1 MDKTKEKKSVTTPPR
16 YQKIAFDIA
25 SKIVE
30 GVYKNGDKLYAR
42 SSLAGSYGVSPET
55 ARRAIVVLND
65 LGIVASKKGAGVV
78 ILSSEK
84 AENFVNQMNEITS
97 IGELEDNMINCMAR
111 QQSDMLEFR
120 TQLDELMSR
129 IEHYRYINPFSPYK
143 LEITTETPYIGKTIS
158 ELAFWQNT
166 SATIVAIKRDTQTIV
181 SPGPYA
187 VIEVNDII
195 YFVGIPGSL
204 DRVRNFIYPVDN

>member
-1 MDKTKEKKSVTTPPR
+1 LDQIKEKKHVTTPPR

-42 SSLAGSYGVSPET
+42 SSLAGKYGVSPET
-55 ARRAIVVLND
+55 ARRAIIVLND
-65 LGIVASKKGAGVV
+65 LGIVASKKGAGVIV
-78 ILSSEK
+78 LSSTK
-84 AENFVNQMNEITS
+84 AETFVNQMNEITS

-143 LEITTETPYIGKTIS
+143 LEISDATPSLNKTIS
-158 ELAFWQNT
+158 ELSFWQNT
-166 SATIVAIKRDTQTIV
+166 SATIIAIKRNTETII

-187 VIEVNDII
+187 VLEANDII
-195 YFVGIPGSL
+195 YFVGAPGSL
-204 DRVRNFIYPVDN
+204 DRVRNFIYPDIT

>member
-1 MDKTKEKKSVTTPPR
+1 MNKTDTKRNVTTPPI

-30 GVYKNGDKLYAR
+30 GVYQNGDKLYAR

-65 LGIVASKKGAGVV
+65 LGIVASKKGAGVIV
-78 ILSSEK
+78 LSSTK

-143 LEITTETPYIGKTIS
+143 LEITKQCPYIGKTIS
-158 ELAFWQNT
+158 DLAFWQNT
-166 SATIVAIKRDTQTIV
+166 SATIVAIKRDSQTIV

-187 VIEVNDII
+187 VLQENDLI
-195 YFVGIPGSL
+195 YFVGVPGTL
-204 DRVRNFIYPVDN
+204 DRVRNFIYTADT